1 MVVVRE
7 NDNAQADDSQHD
19 YDVEHSDH
27 DGNVDLCPND
37 NALPP
42 LSTSLFSLVP
52 DCESEENGIKEE
64 RLR

>member
-7 NDNAQADDSQHD
+7 NDNAPADDSQHD
-19 YDVEHSDH
+19 YDVHSDH
-27 DGNVDLCPND
+27 DGDVDLCPND

-42 LSTSLFSLVP
+42 LSTSLFSVVP
-52 DCESEENGIKEE
+52 DCESEENGIKEG

>member
-7 NDNAQADDSQHD
+7 NDNAPADDSQHD

-27 DGNVDLCPND
+27 DGDVDLCPND

-42 LSTSLFSLVP
+42 LSTSLFSVVP